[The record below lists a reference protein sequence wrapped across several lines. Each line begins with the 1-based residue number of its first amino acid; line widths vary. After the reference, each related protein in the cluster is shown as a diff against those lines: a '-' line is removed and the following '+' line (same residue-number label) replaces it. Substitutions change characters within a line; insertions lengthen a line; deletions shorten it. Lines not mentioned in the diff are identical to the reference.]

1 MGRTALLKTMA
12 VEQVMD
18 SIQAGSPASVRQIIL
33 LAVELLESIDPGADY
48 PSEFVVWRLTGAR
61 EAVAEESIPGVLLRR
76 ELGVLVQR
84 ASARVPLSAETVEG
98 GASDLHAAAS
108 GIGVSVRTLQRW
120 RDQGLVIEHFL
131 FPDEQVRLGVSEP
144 ALSRFRKSDPRRFAR
159 AAGFSRMDATEE
171 RRLTEAADALVDAG
185 ASPNQAALH
194 VAASSPRA
202 HETIRQLMR
211 RRKGQTGPITGAGGR
226 VTDHERQLVLNAWQR
241 GIAVERVARRLGRSL
256 GAVRRI
262 AAEVRADRLRAI
274 HPQWIRFPVFEDPE
288 AERILLEAPRIRE
301 QPRSGDPS
309 SIPGLLAAGSED
321 ADILE
326 SLLIPAMHLQRC
338 LAARRIASLGRS
350 PAEARLDEI
359 ETDLRRA
366 DRLRMRAGCA
376 VIGTALARLQQ
387 AEGVA
392 ATDAS
397 EPEPTA
403 RLAFCVEVVDRVLD
417 QFDPRARGDLEPR
430 LERRVAL
437 EADKQIA
444 LHERT
449 GARPPGSRPGPGS
462 TSDLLARLEPLR
474 RWLGLPPFLAV
485 RLDRLPRAQRGLL
498 EDRFGLARSRPQS
511 LAGLASRLGTT
522 PRDVRQR
529 LHAAMAALRAAG
541 VD

>member
-18 SIQAGSPASVRQIIL
+18 SVQAESPGAIRPIIL
-33 LAVELLESIDPGADY
+33 LAIELLESIDPGADY

-61 EAVAEESIPGVLLRR
+61 EAVAEESIPGLLLRR
-76 ELGVLVQR
+76 ELGVLIQR
-84 ASARVPLSAETVEG
+84 ASARVPLPAETVEG
-98 GASDLHAAAS
+98 GARELHAVAS

-120 RDQGLVIEHFL
+120 RDQGLVIEHFR
-131 FPDEQVRLGVSEP
+131 FPDGQVRLGVSGGS
-144 ALSRFRKSDPRRFAR
+144 LSRFRESDPQRFAR
-159 AAGFSRMDATEE
+159 AAGFTRMDASEE
-171 RRLTEAADALVDAG
+171 RRLTEAADALVADG

-211 RRKGQTGPITGAGGR
+211 RRRGQTGPITGAGGR

-241 GIAVERVARRLGRSL
+241 GVAIERVASRLGRSL

-262 AAEVRADRLRAI
+262 GAEVRADRLRAI
-274 HPQWIRFPVFEDPE
+274 SPQWIRFPVFADPE

-301 QPRSGDPS
+301 QPGPVDAS
-309 SIPGLLAAGSED
+309 SISGLLAAGGED

-326 SLLIPAMHLQRC
+326 SMLIPAMHLQRC
-338 LAARRIASLGRS
+338 LAAGRIASLGRS
-350 PAEARLDEI
+350 PADARLDEI
-359 ETDLRRA
+359 ETELRRA
-366 DRLRMRAGCA
+366 DRLRMRAGRA

-392 ATDAS
+392 ATEAA
-397 EPEPTA
+397 EPELAA
-403 RLAFCVEVVDRVLD
+403 RLAFCVEVVDQVLD
-417 QFDPRARGDLEPR
+417 RFDPRARGDLEPR

-437 EADKQIA
+437 ETDKQIA

-449 GARPPGSRPGPGS
+449 GARSPGSRPGPGR
-462 TSDLLARLEPLR
+462 TTDLLVRLEPLR
-474 RWLGLPPFLAV
+474 RWLGLPPFLAA
-485 RLDRLPRAQRGLL
+485 RLDRLPRSQRGLL
-498 EDRFGLARSRPQS
+498 EDRFGLGRSRPQS
-511 LAGLASRLGTT
+511 LSGLASRLGTT
-522 PRDVRQR
+522 SRDVQQR
-529 LHAAMAALRAAG
+529 LRASMSSLRAAK